1 MTGLFSLYH
10 PVINPLHHKK
20 TMANNTLDKDI
31 EAIPNFGKRIKLFT
45 EKLRIAQYADNSI
58 YDYRLKIAQAVLF
71 FKKLPDEF
79 TQTDIDYY
87 LSTLLD
93 KNRCSLSF
101 FKHMIFGLQAYYK
114 VMGLKQPGGLVLPP
128 VRKPKRL
135 PRVLS
140 QEQIARLLR
149 NCSLNDKT
157 LLAIIYDCALRVGE
171 ACRLRWDDICFD
183 RKKQLDVPPEPKE
196 RTKKSYLEICQ
207 EKGWE
212 IGVCKECHCQRIIV
226 RTVYPLPRAPP
237 FFVKRIGN

>member
-20 TMANNTLDKDI
+20 TMANNTLDKAI

-101 FKHMIFGLQAYYK
+101 FKHMIVSIQ
-114 VMGLKQPGGLVLPP
+114 
-128 VRKPKRL
+128 
-135 PRVLS
+135 
-140 QEQIARLLR
+140 
-149 NCSLNDKT
+149 SL
-157 LLAIIYDCALRVGE
+157 
-171 ACRLRWDDICFD
+171 
-183 RKKQLDVPPEPKE
+183 
-196 RTKKSYLEICQ
+196 
-207 EKGWE
+207 
-212 IGVCKECHCQRIIV
+212 
-226 RTVYPLPRAPP
+226 
-237 FFVKRIGN
+237 